1 MLRDRRLL
9 AVLGAEIVSGLGSY
23 MSFLAIP
30 WFVLV
35 TTGSAAR
42 MGVVLAAEIV
52 PIALLGIPSG
62 TLVGRI
68 GARTTM
74 WACDLARAPVVAA
87 IPLLH
92 AGDLLSFPLLVGL
105 VALIGAFSGP
115 HFAAQRLIL
124 PELVGE
130 DERVVAKAN
139 SVVEGAQRINQ
150 LAGPLLAGVLIAAMG
165 ASNVLYVDAATFL
178 VSSLLIAAVMPRRQ
192 PRVAGEADEDGGGLL
207 AGLRFLVRDPLLGP
221 IMIVT
226 VVSNALGQALL
237 AALPVLAYEE
247 FDRSS
252 RVAGVFYAAMG
263 LGAVVGTV
271 IAFKVVERFP
281 PLPLAAVA
289 ALASVL
295 PRWLLGIDLP
305 VVGVVAVLAA
315 SALWNPIGNAP
326 MLAIFTVRTPP
337 ALRAKVMTALITFAT
352 LAMPAGLLVV
362 GPLLEA
368 WGPRPVFLVLAAGM
382 TASSLFFAWVVLR
395 ARETRDVA
403 AVAA

>member
-9 AVLGAEIVSGLGSY
+9 ALLGAEIVSGLGSY

-35 TTGSAAR
+35 TTGSATK
-42 MGVVLAAEIV
+42 MGIVLAAEIV
-52 PIALLGIPSG
+52 PIAVLGIPSG
-62 TLVGRI
+62 TLVARL

-92 AGDLLSFPLLVGL
+92 AADLLSFPLLVGL
-105 VALIGAFSGP
+105 VGLIGLFSGP

-130 DERVVAKAN
+130 DERLVAKAN
-139 SVVEGAQRINQ
+139 SVVEGAQRVNQ
-150 LAGPLLAGVLIAAMG
+150 LAGPILAGVLIAAIG

-178 VSSLLIAAVMPRRQ
+178 VSFLLIAGLVPRRA
-192 PRVAGEADEDGGGLL
+192 PRAEGEEPDAGGLL

-221 IMIVT
+221 TMIAV

-263 LGAVVGTV
+263 LGAVAGTV
-271 IAFKVVERFP
+271 IAYKVVEHYP
-281 PLPLAAVA
+281 PLLLAGVA
-289 ALASVL
+289 GIASVL
-295 PRWLLGIDLP
+295 PRWLLGIELP
-305 VVGVVAVLAA
+305 VAGVVAVLAA
-315 SALWNPIGNAP
+315 SAFWNPIGNAP
-326 MLAIFTVRTPP
+326 MLGIFTLRTPP
-337 ALRAKVMTALITFAT
+337 ALRAKAMTALITFAT
-352 LAMPAGLLVV
+352 LAMPAGLILV

-382 TASSLFFAWVVLR
+382 TASSLFFAWVALR
-395 ARETRDVA
+395 FREAPDVA
-403 AVAA
+403 TVTA